1 MCNTCKSRD
10 GCFAWKGGD
19 VMRRS
24 MLFLPGNNPN
34 MLINGNCLGADAVIF
49 DLEDAVSPA
58 EKDAARIL
66 VRNTMRYMDFKG
78 CEIIVRINSVDT
90 DYWKADIDAILPEKP
105 DLILLPKTSLP
116 GDVLMADEYMTQ
128 VEEKLGFENNTV
140 GLMPLIETALGV
152 ENAYVIASSSERVK
166 ALFLG
171 AEDLTADL
179 QCKRT
184 KEGRE
189 IEYAR
194 TRLVVA
200 ARAAGVDVYDTPFTD
215 VNDDEG
221 IVDDAKIAK
230 SLGFTG
236 KASISPRHV
245 EVINAV
251 FSPTQADIDYAYE
264 VMDAIRIAK
273 EQGKGAISLHG
284 KMIDAPIVARAER
297 TILMAEALGLD
308 RRDSNE

>member
-1 MCNTCKSRD
+1 ML
-10 GCFAWKGGD
+10 
-19 VMRRS
+19 RS

-66 VRNTMRYMDFKG
+66 VRNTMRYMDFG
-78 CEIIVRINSVDT
+78 SCGRIVRINSIDT
-90 DYWKADIDAILPEKP
+90 PYWRKDLDQILPYKP
-105 DLILLPKTSLP
+105 DLILLPKTSCAS
-116 GDVLMADEYMTQ
+116 DVLEADAYMT
-128 VEEKLGFENNTV
+128 ELEAKLGFEAGTV
-140 GLMPLIETALGV
+140 GLMPLIETAMGV
-152 ENAYVIASSSERVK
+152 ENSFSIASSTKRVK

-179 QCKRT
+179 RCKRT

-200 ARAAGVDVYDTPFTD
+200 ARAANIDVFDTPFTD

-221 IVDDAKIAK
+221 IVVDAELAK
-230 SLGFTG
+230 ALGFSG

-245 EVINAV
+245 EVINRV
-251 FSPTQADIDYAYE
+251 FSPTMAEIDYAYE
-264 VMDAIRIAK
+264 VLEAIRIAK
-273 EQGKGAISLHG
+273 EQGKGAIALRG

-297 TILMAEALGLD
+297 TISMAVEMGLGREA
-308 RRDSNE
+308 

>member
-1 MCNTCKSRD
+1 
-10 GCFAWKGGD
+10 
-19 VMRRS
+19 MRRS

-34 MLINGNCLGADAVIF
+34 MLINGNCLGSDAVIF
-49 DLEDAVSPA
+49 DLEDAVAPDQ
-58 EKDAARIL
+58 KDAARIL
-66 VRNTMRYMDFKG
+66 VRNTMRYMDFRG
-78 CEIIVRINSVDT
+78 CEIIVRINSIDT
-90 DYWKADIDAILPEKP
+90 PYWKQDIDTILPYKP
-105 DLILLPKTSLP
+105 NLILLPKTSSAE
-116 GDVLMADEYMTQ
+116 DVRQADAYISE
-128 VEEKLGFENNTV
+128 VEAKLGIEKNTV
-140 GLMPLIETALGV
+140 GLMPLIETAMGV
-152 ENAYVIASSSERVK
+152 ENAFAIATGASRVE

-179 QCKRT
+179 RCKRT

-221 IVDDAKIAK
+221 IWTDAQLAK
-230 SLGFTG
+230 ALGFTG

-245 EVINAV
+245 EVINQV
-251 FSPTQADIDYAYE
+251 FSPTQKDVDYAYE
-264 VMDAIRIAK
+264 VMDAIALAK

-284 KMIDAPIVARAER
+284 KMIDAPIVARAEQ
-297 TILMAEALGLD
+297 TIAMAQALGM
-308 RRDSNE
+308 RRGEA

>member
-1 MCNTCKSRD
+1 
-10 GCFAWKGGD
+10 
-19 VMRRS
+19 MRRS

-49 DLEDAVSPA
+49 DLEDAVAPA

-66 VRNTMRYMDFKG
+66 VRNTMRYMDFRG
-78 CEIIVRINSVDT
+78 CEIIVRINSIDT
-90 DYWKADIDAILPEKP
+90 PYWRKDLDTIAPYQP
-105 DLILLPKTSLP
+105 SLILLPKT
-116 GDVLMADEYMTQ
+116 GCAADVLETDAYLGQ
-128 VEEKLGFENNTV
+128 LEEKLGFEKNTL
-140 GLMPLIETALGV
+140 GLMPLIETAMGV
-152 ENAYVIASSSERVK
+152 ENAYAIASATKRVK

-221 IVDDAKIAK
+221 IWTDAQLAK

-236 KASISPRHV
+236 KSSISPRHV
-245 EVINAV
+245 EVINQV
-251 FSPTQADIDYAYE
+251 FSPTQKEVDYAYE
-264 VMDAIRIAK
+264 VMDAIALAK
-273 EQGKGAISLHG
+273 EQGKGAIALYG
-284 KMIDAPIVARAER
+284 KMIDAPIVARAQR
-297 TILMAEALGLD
+297 TIDMANALGM
-308 RRDSNE
+308 RRGDA

>member
-1 MCNTCKSRD
+1 
-10 GCFAWKGGD
+10 
-19 VMRRS
+19 MRRS

-34 MLINGNCLGADAVIF
+34 MLINASCLGADAVIF
-49 DLEDAVSPA
+49 DLEDAVSPT

-66 VRNTMRYMDFKG
+66 VRNTIRYMDLSG
-78 CEIIVRINSVDT
+78 CEVIVRINSVDT
-90 DYWKADIDAILPEKP
+90 DYWKKDLDTILPEKP
-105 DLILLPKTSLP
+105 DLILLPKTSTAEDALI
-116 GDVLMADEYMTQ
+116 ADEYMSKL
-128 VEEKLGFENNTV
+128 EEKLGLEKNSV

-152 ENAYVIASSSERVK
+152 ENSYAIASSTKRVK

-200 ARAAGVDVYDTPFTD
+200 SRAAGVDVYDTPFTD

-221 IVDDAKIAK
+221 IYTDASLAK
-230 SLGFTG
+230 ALGFTG
-236 KASISPRHV
+236 KASISPRHIDA
-245 EVINAV
+245 INSV
-251 FSPTQADIDYAYE
+251 FSPTEAEVEYAYE
-264 VMDAIRIAK
+264 VMDAIRLAK
-273 EQGKGAISLHG
+273 EMGKGAIALRG

-297 TILMAEALGLD
+297 TIAMAQALGMD
-308 RRDSNE
+308 RREDK

>member
-1 MCNTCKSRD
+1 
-10 GCFAWKGGD
+10 
-19 VMRRS
+19 MRRS

-34 MLINGNCLGADAVIF
+34 MLINAASLMADAVIF

-66 VRNTMRYMDFKG
+66 VRNTMKYTDLSV
-78 CEIIVRINSVDT
+78 CEVIVRINSVDT
-90 DYWKADIDAILPEKP
+90 PYWKDDINAILPQKP
-105 DLILLPKTSLP
+105 SLILLPKTATAR
-116 GDVLMADEYMTQ
+116 DVRIVSDYMSE
-128 VEEKLGFENNTV
+128 VELREGMEIGTV
-140 GLMPLIETALGV
+140 GIMPLIETALGV
-152 ENAYVIASSSERVK
+152 ENAFSIASEERVR

-171 AEDLTADL
+171 GEDLTADL

-184 KEGRE
+184 KEGKE

-221 IVDDAKIAK
+221 IVTDTAFAK
-230 SLGFTG
+230 SLGFSG
-236 KASISPRHV
+236 KASISPRHI
-245 EVINAV
+245 EVINEI
-251 FSPTQADIDYAYE
+251 FSPTASEIDYAYE
-264 VMDAIRIAK
+264 VIDAIQLAK
-273 EQGKGAISLHG
+273 AQGKGAISLRG

-297 TILMAEALGLD
+297 TIAMAAALGMARED
-308 RRDSNE
+308 

>member
-1 MCNTCKSRD
+1 
-10 GCFAWKGGD
+10 
-19 VMRRS
+19 MRRS

-34 MLINGNCLGADAVIF
+34 MLINGNCLGSDAIIF
-49 DLEDAVSPA
+49 DLEDAVAPA

-66 VRNTMRYMDFKG
+66 VRNTMRYMDFRG
-78 CEIIVRINSVDT
+78 CEIIVRINSIDT
-90 DYWKADIDAILPEKP
+90 PFWKQDLDAIMPWKP
-105 DLILLPKTSLP
+105 SLILLPKTGSASDALE
-116 GDVLMADEYMTQ
+116 ADTYMT
-128 VEEKLGFENNTV
+128 ELEDKLGLEKNTV
-140 GLMPLIETALGV
+140 GLMPLIETAMGV
-152 ENAYVIASSSERVK
+152 ENAFSIASSTKRVK

-200 ARAAGVDVYDTPFTD
+200 ARAACVDVYDTPFTD

-221 IVDDAKIAK
+221 IWTDANLAK
-230 SLGFTG
+230 ALGFNG

-245 EVINAV
+245 EVINSV
-251 FSPTQADIDYAYE
+251 FSPTEREIEYAYE
-264 VMDAIRIAK
+264 VMDAIETAK
-273 EQGKGAISLHG
+273 RQGKGAIALHG
-284 KMIDAPIVARAER
+284 KMIDAPIVARAQR
-297 TILMAEALGLD
+297 TIDMANALGLGRED
-308 RRDSNE
+308 A

>member
-1 MCNTCKSRD
+1 
-10 GCFAWKGGD
+10 
-19 VMRRS
+19 MRRS

-66 VRNTMRYMDFKG
+66 VRNTMRYMDFRG
-78 CEIIVRINSVDT
+78 CEIIVRINSIDT
-90 DYWKADIDAILPEKP
+90 AFWKQDIDEILPQKP
-105 DLILLPKTSLP
+105 GLILLPKTGSAK
-116 GDVLMADEYMTQ
+116 DVLEADAYISQ
-128 VEEKLGFENNTV
+128 VEEKLGLPHNTV
-140 GLMPLIETALGV
+140 GLMPLIETAMGV
-152 ENAYVIASSSERVK
+152 ENAFAIASATDRVK

-221 IVDDAKIAK
+221 IVKDAELAK
-230 SLGFTG
+230 ALGFTG

-251 FSPTQADIDYAYE
+251 FSPSQKDVDYAYE
-264 VMDAIRIAK
+264 VMDAIAEAK
-273 EQGKGAISLHG
+273 AQGKGAIALRG

-297 TILMAEALGLD
+297 TIAMAQALGME
-308 RRDSNE
+308 RGM

>member
-1 MCNTCKSRD
+1 
-10 GCFAWKGGD
+10 
-19 VMRRS
+19 MRRS
-24 MLFLPGNNPN
+24 MLFLPGNTPN
-34 MLINGNCLGADAVIF
+34 MLINGNCLGSDAVIF

-66 VRNTMRYMDFKG
+66 VRNTMKYMDFSG
-78 CEIIVRINSVDT
+78 CEIIVRINSIDT
-90 DYWKADIDAILPEKP
+90 PYWKKDVDEMLPQKP
-105 DLILLPKTSLP
+105 NLLLLPKTCSAA
-116 GDVLMADEYMTQ
+116 DVQEADQYISE
-128 VEEKLGFENNTV
+128 VEDQLGLSRNTV
-140 GLMPLIETALGV
+140 GLMPLIETAMGV
-152 ENAYVIASSSERVK
+152 ENAFSIATASSRVQ

-179 QCKRT
+179 RCKRT

-221 IVDDAKIAK
+221 IWKDAELAK
-230 SLGFTG
+230 ALGFTG

-245 EVINAV
+245 DVINAV
-251 FSPTQADIDYAYE
+251 FSPTQKDIDYAYE
-264 VMDAIRIAK
+264 VMDAIRLAK
-273 EQGKGAISLHG
+273 EQGKGAIALHG
-284 KMIDAPIVARAER
+284 KMIDAPIVARAEQ
-297 TILMAEALGLD
+297 TIAAAKALGLGRED
-308 RRDSNE
+308 A

>member
-1 MCNTCKSRD
+1 
-10 GCFAWKGGD
+10 
-19 VMRRS
+19 MRRS

-34 MLINGNCLGADAVIF
+34 MLINGNCLGSDAVIF

-66 VRNTMRYMDFKG
+66 VRNTMRYMDFRG
-78 CEIIVRINSVDT
+78 CELIVRINSIDT
-90 DYWKADIDAILPEKP
+90 PYWKADIDAILPQKP
-105 DLILLPKTSLP
+105 NLILLPKTGTAQDALA
-116 GDVLMADEYMTQ
+116 ADAYMTE
-128 VEEKLGFENNTV
+128 VEAKLGLKPNSV
-140 GLMPLIETALGV
+140 GLMPLIETAMGV
-152 ENAYVIASSSERVK
+152 ENSFAIASCSKRVQ

-179 QCKRT
+179 QCTRT

-221 IVDDAKIAK
+221 IVKDAQLAK
-230 SLGFTG
+230 ALGFTG

-245 EVINAV
+245 EVINQV
-251 FSPTQADIDYAYE
+251 FSPTRKEIDYAYE
-264 VMDAIRIAK
+264 VMDAIALAK
-273 EQGKGAISLHG
+273 SQGKGAIALHG
-284 KMIDAPIVARAER
+284 KMIDAPIVARAQR
-297 TILMAEALGLD
+297 TIAMAEELGL
-308 RRDSNE
+308 RREEA

>member
-1 MCNTCKSRD
+1 
-10 GCFAWKGGD
+10 
-19 VMRRS
+19 MRRS
-24 MLFLPGNNPN
+24 MLFLPGNHPN

-49 DLEDAVSPA
+49 DLEDAVSPS

-66 VRNTMRYMDFKG
+66 VRNTMRYMDFRG
-78 CEIIVRINSVDT
+78 CEIIVRINSIDT
-90 DYWKADIDAILPEKP
+90 PYWKQDIDQILPQQP
-105 DLILLPKTSLP
+105 GLILLPKTGSA
-116 GDVLMADEYMTQ
+116 ADILEADAYISQ
-128 VEEKLGFENNTV
+128 AEEKLGMAHNTV
-140 GLMPLIETALGV
+140 GLMPLIETAMGV
-152 ENAYVIASSSERVK
+152 ENAFQIASASKRVK

-221 IVDDAKIAK
+221 IAKDAAYAK
-230 SLGFTG
+230 ALGFTG

-245 EVINAV
+245 DVINTV
-251 FSPTQADIDYAYE
+251 FSPTEKEIDYAYA
-264 VMDAIRIAK
+264 VMEAIELAK
-273 EQGKGAISLHG
+273 LQGKGAIALHG
-284 KMIDAPIVARAER
+284 KMIDAPIVARAQR
-297 TILMAEALGLD
+297 TIQMAKALGLGRED
-308 RRDSNE
+308 AE

>member
-1 MCNTCKSRD
+1 ML
-10 GCFAWKGGD
+10 
-19 VMRRS
+19 RS

-66 VRNTMRYMDFKG
+66 VRNTMRYMDFG
-78 CEIIVRINSVDT
+78 TCGRIVRINSIDT
-90 DYWKADIDAILPEKP
+90 PYWRKDLEQILPYKP
-105 DLILLPKTSLP
+105 DLILLPKT
-116 GDVLMADEYMTQ
+116 GCAADILEADRYITEL
-128 VEEKLGFENNTV
+128 EEKLGIENNTV
-140 GLMPLIETALGV
+140 GLMALIETALGV
-152 ENAYVIASSSERVK
+152 ENAFSIASSCDRIR

-179 QCKRT
+179 RCKRT

-200 ARAAGVDVYDTPFTD
+200 ARAANIDVFDTPFTD

-221 IVDDAKIAK
+221 IVVDAELAK
-230 SLGFTG
+230 ALGFTG

-245 EVINAV
+245 EVINRV
-251 FSPTQADIDYAYE
+251 FSPTMAEIDYAYE
-264 VMDAIRIAK
+264 VIEAIRIAK
-273 EQGKGAISLHG
+273 EQGKGAIALRG

-297 TILMAEALGLD
+297 TISMAVEMGLGREA
-308 RRDSNE
+308 